1 MENKKTIGQ
10 TLGIT
15 EFPFILETKKGTN
28 KVIYKE
34 YFNCFWNKK
43 EYDLNNNKIYYENS
57 NGYWEKFEYDEN
69 NNRVKI
75 EDSTGYLK
83 KLKYDNKN
91 NLIYEENSNGYWN
104 KYEYDLNNNCIHYEN
119 SNGFWNKY
127 KYDENNNKIYYE
139 NSIKGVVFDKRN
151 KKEIKID
158 DIFDRAIKLSE
169 KAELLRPNLQ
179 IVENILLKLIEE
191 IGELSCGILK
201 LKQYKV
207 NNDCSDDIINNNKEE
222 IIDCI
227 ICCLNIV
234 YKLGISKEEF
244 IEIANKKLDKWDM
257 VHLTK

>member
-1 MENKKTIGQ
+1 MKTIGKL
-10 TLGIT
+10 LGIT
-15 EFPFILETKKGTN
+15 QFPFTLENKTKTG
-28 KVIYKE
+28 
-34 YFNCFWNKK
+34 
-43 EYDLNNNKIYYENS
+43 KI
-57 NGYWEKFEYDEN
+57 K
-69 NNRVKI
+69 
-75 EDSTGYLK
+75 
-83 KLKYDNKN
+83 
-91 NLIYEENSNGYWN
+91 YEENSNNLWFIE
-104 KYEYDLNNNCIHYEN
+104 KYDINNNLIYTEDSTGKWLKFEYDDKNNCIHYEN
-119 SNGFWNKY
+119 SIGYWFKREYDINNNYIYEKISNGYWFKCE
-127 KYDENNNKIYYE
+127 YDENNNKIYYE